1 MMLSPRFRPAR
12 NALVLGLAATF
23 VTTATGCFGTGRF
36 RAISTIY
43 DFNKSASDNG
53 VVRSLVMVGL
63 IVIPVYEIAG
73 LVDIL
78 VLNTMDF
85 FNGGGGKMASTQ
97 TLPDGTKLLMAKVDT
112 DTVRVRHVD
121 LQGKETSFDVVRVG
135 DHAGYV
141 RAADGRILGNVEKL
155 SDGRLVQAAP

>member
-1 MMLSPRFRPAR
+1 MKSPRLRPTR

-23 VTTATGCFGTGRF
+23 LTTATGCFGTGRF
-36 RAISTIY
+36 RATTTIY
-43 DFNKSASDNG
+43 DFNKGVSDNG

-63 IVIPVYEIAG
+63 LIIPVYEIAG
-73 LVDIL
+73 LVDII
-78 VLNTMDF
+78 VLNTVDF
-85 FNGGGGKMASTQ
+85 FNGGGGKMADTK
-97 TLPDGTKLLMAKVDT
+97 TLPDGTKLMMAKVDA

-141 RAADGRILGNVEKL
+141 RAADGHILGNVEKL
-155 SDGRLVQAAP
+155 ADGRLVQAAP

>member
-1 MMLSPRFRPAR
+1 MQSSRFRHAR
-12 NALVLGLAATF
+12 NAIVLGLAATF
-23 VTTATGCFGTGRF
+23 ATTAAGCFGTGRF
-36 RAISTIY
+36 RAANAIY
-43 DFNKSASDNG
+43 DFNKGVSDNG

-63 IVIPVYEIAG
+63 IVIPVYEISF
-73 LVDIL
+73 LVDII

-85 FNGGGGKMASTQ
+85 FNGGGGKMASTE
-97 TLPDGTKLLMAKVDT
+97 TLPDGTKLLMAKVDA

-141 RAADGRILGNVEKL
+141 RAADGRIVGNVEKL